1 MKKINCT
8 LTKNEQRALEAIMF
22 DAQPCRAGCVFEE
35 MKTEKVDCLGCPY
48 TKAFWS
54 LMEKLGLEDNSAD
67 AIMQLQS

>member
-35 MKTEKVDCLGCPY
+35 MKTKKVDCLDCPY

-54 LMEKLGLEDNSAD
+54 LMKKLGLEDNSED
-67 AIMQLQS
+67 VTMQLQN